1 MILIFLIF
9 HKKSELKKKGKTE
22 GYINMIIEKFKK
34 KSENIIEN
42 IKKGNLDKEETVD
55 KMIIK
60 VTVKKNIKN
69 IMNKLNK

>member
-1 MILIFLIF
+1 
-9 HKKSELKKKGKTE
+9 
-22 GYINMIIEKFKK
+22 MIIEKFKK

-60 VTVKKNIKN
+60 VTVKKNLKN